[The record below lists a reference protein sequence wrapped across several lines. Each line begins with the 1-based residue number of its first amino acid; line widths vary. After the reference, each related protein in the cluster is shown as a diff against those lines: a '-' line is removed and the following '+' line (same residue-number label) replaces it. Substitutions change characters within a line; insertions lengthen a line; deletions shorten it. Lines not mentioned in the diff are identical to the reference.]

1 MKTCVRKLFYNFES
15 DPMVGSKFRVL
26 SNRYSGLYRQDLRLT
41 EYRFHVYSKENGVRK
56 RFYNFEGDHW
66 PDQKLGSF
74 RTGTLVWSSETS
86 ALPSSDSK
94 STPRKPASGNSC
106 KILMA
111 INGWIK
117 SYGPFEPVLWY
128 GATRN
133 PLHRV
138 AIPQIPNGNLR
149 PETPVKI

>member
-1 MKTCVRKLFYNFES
+1 
-15 DPMVGSKFRVL
+15 MVGSKVMAIP
-26 SNRYSGLYRQDLRLT
+26 NRYSG
-41 EYRFHVYSKENGVRK
+41 
-56 RFYNFEGDHW
+56 
-66 PDQKLGSF
+66 
-74 RTGTLVWSSETS
+74 LVWSSETS
-86 ALPSSDSK
+86 ALPSSDST

-111 INGWIK
+111 INDRIK

-128 GATRN
+128 GATRP

-138 AIPQIPNGNLR
+138 AIPHLLHGNLRPERPCKNLMGIKRSDQKLRPLRTATLVWSDEPLPHRKAIPHLFQANLR